1 MKKNMIIK
9 MTMILIIV
17 TAGICLAKEKQYNN
31 ELEFGNPSA
40 KRILQIGGNGDLN
53 ITGYNG
59 SKVLV
64 SAKENVFE
72 EAAEADEKARGLKK
86 IRGGGFNII
95 NNKKDNIIFI
105 ARPVSDD
112 VDLDIN
118 VPNGITLKLGNG
130 IVLKNQ
136 NLKKLNKQSEKQK
149 RAPEEREEELK
160 EKETEL
166 NAFEKGMQVV
176 QEMQEKF
183 NIPVPSTIITGLNRY
198 GNSTGIIDGDITI
211 SDFTGVIEVSTVNG
225 DITAQNII
233 GEAVASTVD
242 GDINI
247 SFQMVNKDSALY
259 FSTVDG
265 DIDITLP
272 KKTKADIMARTMDG
286 DVYTG
291 FDTDLVFGGEMDSGK
306 GNAFQNFMNPFF
318 NSNNI
323 SARINGGG
331 NKVYL
336 NTIDGNIYIRKGE

>member
-9 MTMILIIV
+9 MTMILLMV
-17 TAGICLAKEKQYNN
+17 TASICLAKEKQYNN
-31 ELEFGNPSA
+31 ELEFGNLSA
-40 KRILQIGGNGDLN
+40 KRVLQIGGNGELN

-59 SKVLV
+59 NKVMV
-64 SAKENVFE
+64 SASKDIFD
-72 EAAEADEKARGLKK
+72 EAGSSDEKAKGLKK

-105 ARPVSDD
+105 ARPVTDD

-130 IVLKNQ
+130 IVIKNQ
-136 NLKKLNKQSEKQK
+136 NIKNQNKKRMERKQEEDNLEIEVNTDIDMDNDFKEAQK
-149 RAPEEREEELK
+149 TQKNPYV
-160 EKETEL
+160 
-166 NAFEKGMQVV
+166 NDP
-176 QEMQEKF
+176 
-183 NIPVPSTIITGLNRY
+183 PVYITNRF
-198 GNSTGIIDGDITI
+198 GQSNGIIEGDITI
-211 SDFTGVIEVSTVNG
+211 RDFTGVIEVSTVNG
-225 DITAQNII
+225 DITAQNIT

-247 SFQMVNKDSALY
+247 SFKMVNKDSALY

-272 KKTKADIMARTMDG
+272 KETKADIMARTMDG

-306 GNAFQNFMNPFF
+306 GDAFQNFMNPFF